1 MCVFCKIIAKEIPSD
16 FLHEDDATIVIR
28 DKSPICK
35 VHVLVIAKKHVESI
49 FHAVPD
55 PNTNI
60 NMQIA
65 EASVAVARCME
76 TAIAY
81 SKKHLPNGVR
91 LVINTGEDGGQT
103 VKHFHIHLLG
113 GEKLPVGGL

>member
-1 MCVFCKIIAKEIPSD
+1 MCVFCKIVAKEIPSD
-16 FLHEDDATIVIR
+16 FLFEDQSTIVIK

-35 VHVLVIAKKHVESI
+35 VHVLIIAKKHVGSMFEAKPEPGDAI
-49 FHAVPD
+49 DIHA
-55 PNTNI
+55 
-60 NMQIA
+60 A
-65 EASVAVARCME
+65 EASVAVACCMD
-76 TAIAY
+76 TAINYA
-81 SKKHLPNGVR
+81 KKHLPNGVR